1 MAQKPTD
8 EELKRG
14 DTSSECMED
23 ELLKLTH
30 AVTHSPSAIMI
41 TDAQGVIEYVNPKF
55 VEITGFTSEEIV
67 GTNAADLGNQAPE
80 EEAKMWESIRS
91 GNVWRGE
98 FRNKNKSGE
107 GYWERASISAIRNQD
122 GVISHYVKIAEDITQ
137 LKEAQT
143 ALRESQRQLFEQEKQ
158 VEILKFANDMALK
171 FMHELRNP
179 LVSIGGFS
187 ERITRGKYGEDEVM
201 EYSGIIYQQAK
212 RLDKALN
219 ELLIQLKSA
228 AEKV

>member
-1 MAQKPTD
+1 MAKEPTD
-8 EELKRG
+8 KELKNG
-14 DTSSECMED
+14 DADRECMED
-23 ELLKLTH
+23 ELLKLSH

-55 VEITGFTSEEIV
+55 VDITGFTSEEVI
-67 GTNAADLGNQAPE
+67 GTNAADLGDQTPE
-80 EEAKMWESIRS
+80 EETKMWDSIKS
-91 GNVWRGE
+91 GSVWRGE
-98 FRNKNKSGE
+98 FRNKKKSGK

-122 GVISHYVKIAEDITQ
+122 GLITHYVKVAEDITE
-137 LKEAQT
+137 LIEAQD

-158 VEILKFANDMALK
+158 VELLKFANDMALK

-187 ERITRGKYGEDEVM
+187 ERISRGKYAHDEVM
-201 EYSGIIYQQAK
+201 EYTGIIYQQAK

-219 ELLIQLKSA
+219 ELLIQLKTA
-228 AEKV
+228 GEKV

>member
-1 MAQKPTD
+1 MAEEPSN
-8 EELKRG
+8 EELKKMPS
-14 DTSSECMED
+14 DQACMED
-23 ELLKLTH
+23 DLLKLSH

-55 VEITGFTSEEIV
+55 VDMTGFTREEIM
-67 GTNAADLGNQAPE
+67 GTNAADLGDQAPE
-80 EEAKMWESIRS
+80 DETKMWESIRS

-98 FRNKNKSGE
+98 FRNKRKSGE

-122 GVISHYVKIAEDITQ
+122 GDITHYVKIAEDVTE

-187 ERITRGKYGEDEVM
+187 ERISRGKYGENEVM
-201 EYSGIIYQQAK
+201 EYTGIIYQQAK

-219 ELLIQLKSA
+219 ELLIQLKTA